1 MAEAKKKECFVIGPI
16 GAEGSDTRNHA
27 DWLYTEIIS
36 PVVTSDEFGY
46 AVDRADKIA
55 EPGRITD
62 QIINAILGADLVI
75 ADLSEKNPNAFYEL
89 GIRHMMPNGVT
100 IHMVREDE
108 ELPFDIKDYRAIVF
122 SLVHP
127 ENLEAARNSLADQI
141 TTVEAEGYNPTNPI
155 TDASGIQQLRDSADD
170 KDNLIAN
177 LSSRLD
183 MLTSEVDQMKRYNNR
198 MALLD
203 GIGADP
209 FSGGLAS
216 LPGDGPSLATL
227 LTEAAN
233 SAPLRKRGGLL
244 QPPPPIK
251 ASALGDIL
259 RKAASSEGAKE
270 APDENAGAII
280 HH

>member
-27 DWLYTEIIS
+27 DWLFTEIIL
-36 PVVTSDEFGY
+36 PVASGEFGY
-46 AVDRADKIA
+46 NVERADKIA

-62 QIINAILGADLVI
+62 QIINEILEADLVI
-75 ADLSEKNPNAFYEL
+75 ADLSERNPNAFYEL

-100 IHMVREDE
+100 IHMVREGE
-108 ELPFDIKDYRAIVF
+108 ELPFDIQDYRAIVF
-122 SLVHP
+122 SLTHP
-127 ENLEAARNSLADQI
+127 DHLQTARTSLAEQI
-141 TTVEAEGYNPTNPI
+141 RNVQAEGYKPTNPI

-183 MLTSEVDQMKRYNNR
+183 TLTSEVDLMKRYNNR

-209 FSGGLAS
+209 SSGGLAS
-216 LPGDGPSLATL
+216 LMGNPRSLATL
-227 LTEAAN
+227 PREAIN
-233 SAPLRKRGGLL
+233 SSPVRKRGGLL
-244 QPPPPIK
+244 QPPPPVES
-251 ASALGDIL
+251 SALEGLLGNTIL
-259 RKAASSEGAKE
+259 TEGAEE
-270 APDENAGAII
+270 APDDETK
-280 HH
+280 